1 MMSKSKMHIKKGDTV
16 LVVSGKEKGKKGKVL
31 RILPGKNRAI
41 VEALNFV
48 TRHERPSQQNP
59 QGGMLQIE
67 APIHASNLMI
77 VCAKCDKPTRVG
89 RRVLEDGSKARVC
102 KRCSEVMELG

>member
-1 MMSKSKMHIKKGDTV
+1 MHIKKGDTV
-16 LVVSGKEKGKKGKVL
+16 VVLSGKEKGKKGKVL
-31 RILPGKNRAI
+31 RVLPGKNRAI

-67 APIHASNLMI
+67 APLHSSNLMVI
-77 VCAKCDKPTRVG
+77 CAKCGKPTRVG
-89 RRVLEDGSKARVC
+89 RRILDDGSKARVC
-102 KRCSEVMELG
+102 KKCSEIMDLG